1 MKKASIKICI
11 ILTNS
16 TVAHWSFY
24 NSQEIGLA
32 KVLIGLGVSVDICT
46 YSKKRGNKISA
57 TVLEAKNSHEIRLLE
72 YDGLRFPGKQAFSLV
87 LLYYLW
93 KNTARYD
100 IVQLHDSTQIMTVLT
115 AWVSRRIKVPCFLY
129 QGMYRDFDAWWKK
142 ILQKIYD
149 ILFMRVLFSNLSLVI
164 GKTESAL
171 EYLRSKGMPTSMSS
185 RIIHVGLDADT
196 FIQENLGTRNGATAP
211 GNCDILY
218 IGKIERRRKPD
229 FLSELI
235 LELCRL
241 KKDFKACIIGDG
253 PDRDAFIEKIKG
265 LIASGHVTYI
275 PKVENKD
282 LVNIYRKS
290 RVFLAPT
297 SYEIFGMTVLE
308 AMYFGVP
315 VIASAEAGPKEIIT
329 NGIDGILLDGFE
341 QDTWRN
347 AIINLLD
354 NEKVRVE
361 MGKRASDKIRSGFV
375 WEHSAPK
382 FKEAYELLCLK

>member
-1 MKKASIKICI
+1 MGYMKVCI
-11 ILTNS
+11 VLTSS
-16 TVAHWSFY
+16 TAAHRSFY

-46 YSKKRGNKISA
+46 YSRKRGNKISA
-57 TVLEAKNSHEIRLLE
+57 TVLETKNSHEIRLLE

-87 LLYYLW
+87 LLYYFW
-93 KNTARYD
+93 KNTAGYD
-100 IVQLHDSTQIMTVLT
+100 VVQLHDSTQIMTVLS
-115 AWVSRRIKVPCFLY
+115 AWVCRRIKVPCLLY
-129 QGMYRDFDAWWKK
+129 QGMYRDFDARWKQT
-142 ILQKIYD
+142 LQKIYD

-185 RIIHVGLDADT
+185 RIIHVSLDADV
-196 FIQENLGTRNGATAP
+196 FDQGELGMQGGRMAP
-211 GNCDILY
+211 VHYDVLY
-218 IGKIERRRKPD
+218 IGKIERIRRPD
-229 FLSELI
+229 FRAELL

-241 KKDFKACIIGDG
+241 KKDFKACVVGDG
-253 PDRDAFIEKIKG
+253 PDRKTFIEKIKG

-275 PKVENKD
+275 PKVENKN
-282 LVNIYRKS
+282 LANIYKKS
-290 RVFLAPT
+290 KLALNPT
-297 SYEIFGMTVLE
+297 TYEIFGMAVLE

-341 QDTWRN
+341 LDTWRN
-347 AIINLLD
+347 AILNLLD

-361 MGKRASDKIRSGFV
+361 IGKRASDKIRSGFV